1 MPTPEQLVFII
12 TAAVI
17 IASAVQVVSTNNLVH
32 AALWLIVTL
41 FGMAII
47 FVLLNAGFLAVVQVV
62 VYIGAIS
69 ILIIFAIMLTRRVM
83 QDTGTQINAYWPV
96 SLAIAALL
104 FLGLWQLVF
113 SRASFPVSSAAVPD
127 GETVLRTLGTSLA
140 TPDFYMLPL
149 VVVGVL
155 LAAGMIG
162 SIAIARDEDKE

>member
-1 MPTPEQLVFII
+1 MTPEQIVFWL

-17 IASAVQVVSTNNLVH
+17 VASAVQVVTTRNLVH

-47 FVLLNAGFLAVVQVV
+47 FVLLSAGFLAVVQVV

-83 QDTGTQINAYWPV
+83 QDTGPQTNNNWR
-96 SLAIAALL
+96 LALLIAAV
-104 FLGLWQLVF
+104 LGAGIWYALSNV
-113 SRASFPVSSAAVPD
+113 SFAVTATPVPNS
-127 GETVLRTLGTSLA
+127 ETVLITLGDALA
-140 TPDFYMLPL
+140 SPNFYMVPL
-149 VVVGVL
+149 VTVGIL